1 MTLGLIWEE
10 ILTIK
15 KRGVRQSNFELLRII
30 AMFLI
35 VLHHAMVHGTLTVS
49 GNSVLKTGNPL
60 TFGIYNFFA
69 FGGKVGV
76 YIFVL
81 ITGYFMINSKIALK
95 KVVKL
100 WLPIF
105 FWSIMVTLSYEVVKH
120 DFSIGKIIQSALPIF
135 FNQYWFMTV
144 YFFLY
149 LLIPLIN
156 EAIRNFSIKQ
166 ELWCITLG
174 LVIMFPNNFF
184 YGSVVGGQLVNFVVV
199 YFIGAFIREHDLLQE
214 KQFKFLST
222 WSCWLSVI
230 LIFITAFGFSF
241 IGFSLKSV
249 RLLKAASFFTD
260 GLTETFFCLFIA
272 LGLFAWIGSK
282 KIGYHKFINTVATTT
297 FGIYLIHD
305 NGLMRALLWIKVFH
319 MENLIR
325 TPIYGV
331 MYVLIVVLI
340 VFVSCSLLEFI
351 RKLIFSKFENKIA
364 SKSNIFGIK
373 ALNWLFA
380 IEHIEWFSK

>member
-1 MTLGLIWEE
+1 MI
-10 ILTIK
+10 IK
-15 KRGVRQSNFELLRII
+15 KLGVRQSNFELLRII

-35 VLHHAMVHGTLTVS
+35 VLHHAMLHGILTVS

-60 TFGIYNFFA
+60 TFGIYNFLA

-81 ITGYFMINSKIALK
+81 ITGYFMINSKISLK

-120 DFSIGKIIQSALPIF
+120 DFSIVKIAKSALPIF
-135 FNQYWFMTV
+135 FSQYWFMTV

-149 LLIPLIN
+149 LLIPLMN
-156 EAIRNFSIKQ
+156 EGIRNFSIKQ
-166 ELWCITLG
+166 ELWFITLG
-174 LVIMFPNNFF
+174 LVIMFPSNSYGPF

-199 YFIGAFIREHDLLQE
+199 YFIGAFIRKHDLLQE
-214 KQFKFLST
+214 KRFRFLST

-230 LIFITAFGFSF
+230 LIFITSFSFSF

-249 RLLKAASFFTD
+249 RLLKAVRFFSV
-260 GLTETFFCLFIA
+260 GLTETFFGLFIA
-272 LGLFAWIGSK
+272 LGLFVWIGSK
-282 KIGYHKFINTVATTT
+282 KIGYHKFINTVAATT

-305 NGLMRALLWIKVFH
+305 NRLIRTLLWIKVFH
-319 MENLIR
+319 MENLIG

-331 MYVLIVVLI
+331 IYVLIVVLI

-351 RKLIFSKFENKIA
+351 RKQIFSKFENELA
-364 SKSNIFGIK
+364 SKSNIFGTK

-380 IEHIEWFSK
+380 NEHIKWFSK